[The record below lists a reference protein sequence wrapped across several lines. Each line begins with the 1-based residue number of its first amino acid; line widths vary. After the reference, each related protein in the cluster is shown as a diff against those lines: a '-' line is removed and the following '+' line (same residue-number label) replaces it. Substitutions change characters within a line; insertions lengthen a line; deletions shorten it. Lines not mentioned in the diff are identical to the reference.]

1 MSNKQLGE
9 DTITMSMTLNPVNEA
24 AFQKAVQSLETLNR
38 AAVFHPTGTGKS
50 CIAWKVVEAHPQTTF
65 FWLVA
70 GAQRLA
76 LRQAELTRYNGGTL
90 PGNVRFC
97 DCEKLAAAT
106 PEQWVRLGEQKPGCM
121 VLDCYHELS
130 AVCWAQS
137 VQKLLRMCPQAKVLG
152 LGVPNGAPVCAAA
165 QELFADCIVSHMT
178 VAEAMAAGTMPVPS
192 AYAALLWPQE
202 EELATLRARIKNL
215 CMPKGDTS
223 LRVQYEE
230 LSWSLRQVENL
241 TVLLPRL
248 LSDTSGHYLVL
259 FESAAYQEK
268 LGVELEQLLRTVDPA
283 VRFYAADHAC
293 FADSAAVETFL
304 SDTAPGPKVLLCVNA
319 PGVQQPLEGLAG
331 VILVRQSSLMSTF
344 KQMLCRALV
353 AAGSRS
359 VPVFDLVAQFEG
371 LGNGRTLQRDCTEA
385 MTRAGSKTPGFRQER
400 PMQQTYRL
408 YGKLR
413 REMEARW
420 EVLCQAAADAAAKE
434 GTLELPRSYTIHSGV
449 PVGKWLELQRQVQ
462 AGQRP
467 GRLTAEQAAKLE
479 KLGIRWNHRLEAAW
493 EKGFASAQK
502 YRTEHGDL
510 LVPVR
515 YRDKNDFA
523 LGEWIVYNR
532 QRYLGGNLTQN
543 RIERLEAIG
552 MVWSTSNDLWE
563 QNYAAATQYYL
574 EHGDLEVPIK
584 YETPSG
590 FGLGVWLGAQRA
602 AHKAGELP
610 QEQVERL
617 DALGM
622 DWTNR
627 NDRKWMSLYDVAA
640 AYYHEHGNLNV
651 PSEHVTPDG
660 VLLGKWV
667 ARQRYAYLNPDR
679 SSARV
684 TPERKALLDK
694 LGMVW
699 EKYDPWQERY
709 DLALAYKTE
718 HGDLEIP
725 SVYKTADG
733 VWLGSWVNRQR
744 QALNSG
750 SSALSSERRKLL
762 RTLFKGE
769 RRPSDPAADHGTVRE
784 ANWERNFRSAA
795 RYARKYKHLLVP
807 ASYVDSDGVRLG
819 VWISNLR
826 AARKNR
832 PDSYQVTP
840 AHIKKLNSIGM
851 VWDAR
856 DAKWGTAYQQAKAYY
871 KAHGNLHAAANYKSD
886 ETGFCLGDWLRRM
899 REWDTTHDPKLTPER
914 RAMLDK
920 IGMEWSE

>member
-1 MSNKQLGE
+1 MQLGE
-9 DTITMSMTLNPVNEA
+9 DTTTMSMTLNPVNEA

-106 PEQWVRLGEQKPGCM
+106 PEQWVRLGEQKPGCI

-268 LGVELEQLLRTVDPA
+268 LGTELEQLLRTVDSA

-651 PSEHVTPDG
+651 PSEYVTPDG

-733 VWLGSWVNRQR
+733 VWLGSWVSRQR

-899 REWDTTHDPKLTPER
+899 REWDATHDPKLTPER
-914 RAMLDK
+914 RAMLNK

>member
-1 MSNKQLGE
+1 
-9 DTITMSMTLNPVNEA
+9 MSMTLNPVNEA

-76 LRQAELTRYNGGTL
+76 LRQAELTRYNGGIL

-106 PEQWVRLGEQKPGCM
+106 PEQWVRLGEQKPGCV

-268 LGVELEQLLRTVDPA
+268 LGAELEQLLRTVDPA

-304 SDTAPGPKVLLCVNA
+304 SDTAPGPKALLCVNA

-467 GRLTAEQAAKLE
+467 GRLTVEQAAKLE
-479 KLGIRWNHRLEAAW
+479 KLGIRWNHRLETAW

-651 PSEHVTPDG
+651 PSEYVTPDG

-733 VWLGSWVNRQR
+733 VWLGSWVSRQR
-744 QALNSG
+744 QTLNSG

-762 RTLFKGE
+762 RALFKGE

>member
-1 MSNKQLGE
+1 MQLGE
-9 DTITMSMTLNPVNEA
+9 DTTTMSMTLNPVNEA

-106 PEQWVRLGEQKPGCM
+106 PEQWVRLGEQKPGCI

-268 LGVELEQLLRTVDPA
+268 LGAELEQLLRTVDPA

-420 EVLCQAAADAAAKE
+420 EVLCQAAADAAVKE

-610 QEQVERL
+610 QEQLERL

-651 PSEHVTPDG
+651 PSEYVTPDG

-733 VWLGSWVNRQR
+733 VWLGSWVSRQR

>member
-1 MSNKQLGE
+1 
-9 DTITMSMTLNPVNEA
+9 MSMTLNPVNEA

-106 PEQWVRLGEQKPGCM
+106 PEQWVRLGEQKPGCI

-137 VQKLLRMCPQAKVLG
+137 VQKLLRMCSQAKVLG

-268 LGVELEQLLRTVDPA
+268 LGTELEKLLRTVDPA

-651 PSEHVTPDG
+651 PSEYVTPDG

-733 VWLGSWVNRQR
+733 VWLGSWVSRQR

-762 RTLFKGE
+762 RILFKGE

>member
-1 MSNKQLGE
+1 MQLGE
-9 DTITMSMTLNPVNEA
+9 DTTTMSMTLNPVNEA

-106 PEQWVRLGEQKPGCM
+106 PEQWVRLGEQKPGCI

-130 AVCWAQS
+130 VVCWAQS

-268 LGVELEQLLRTVDPA
+268 LGTELEQLLRTVDPA

-651 PSEHVTPDG
+651 PSEYVTPDG

>member
-1 MSNKQLGE
+1 
-9 DTITMSMTLNPVNEA
+9 MSMTLNPVNEA

-106 PEQWVRLGEQKPGCM
+106 PEQWVRLGEQKPGCI

-178 VAEAMAAGTMPVPS
+178 VAEAMAAGTMPAPS

-202 EELATLRARIKNL
+202 EELATLRTRIKNL

-268 LGVELEQLLRTVDPA
+268 LGAELEQLLRTVDPA

-610 QEQVERL
+610 QEQLERL

-651 PSEHVTPDG
+651 PSEYVTPDG

>member
-1 MSNKQLGE
+1 MQLGE
-9 DTITMSMTLNPVNEA
+9 DTTTMSMTLNPVNEA

-106 PEQWVRLGEQKPGCM
+106 PEQWVRLGEQKPGCI

-202 EELATLRARIKNL
+202 EELTTLRARIKNL

-268 LGVELEQLLRTVDPA
+268 LGTELEQLLRTVDPA

-651 PSEHVTPDG
+651 PSEYVTPDG

-733 VWLGSWVNRQR
+733 VWLGSWVSRQR

-769 RRPSDPAADHGTVRE
+769 RRPSDPTADHGTVRE

>member
-1 MSNKQLGE
+1 
-9 DTITMSMTLNPVNEA
+9 MSMTLNPVNEA

-106 PEQWVRLGEQKPGCM
+106 PEQWVRLGEQKPGCI

-268 LGVELEQLLRTVDPA
+268 LGAELEQLLGTVDSA

-359 VPVFDLVAQFEG
+359 VPVFELVAQFEG

-420 EVLCQAAADAAAKE
+420 EVLCHAAADAAAKE

-651 PSEHVTPDG
+651 PSEYITPDG

-733 VWLGSWVNRQR
+733 VWLGSWVSRQR

-762 RTLFKGE
+762 RILFKGE

-819 VWISNLR
+819 VWVSNLR

-899 REWDTTHDPKLTPER
+899 REWDITHDPKLTPER

>member
-1 MSNKQLGE
+1 MQLGE
-9 DTITMSMTLNPVNEA
+9 DTTTMSMTLNPVNEA

-38 AAVFHPTGTGKS
+38 AAMFHPTGTGKS

-268 LGVELEQLLRTVDPA
+268 LGTELEQLLRTVDPA

-385 MTRAGSKTPGFRQER
+385 MTKAGSKTPGFRQER

-467 GRLTAEQAAKLE
+467 GRLTVEQAAKLE

-622 DWTNR
+622 DLTNR

-651 PSEHVTPDG
+651 PSEYVTPDG

-733 VWLGSWVNRQR
+733 VWLGSWVSRQR

-750 SSALSSERRKLL
+750 SSVLSSERRKLL
-762 RTLFKGE
+762 RILFKGE

>member
-1 MSNKQLGE
+1 MQLGE
-9 DTITMSMTLNPVNEA
+9 DTTTMSMTLNPVNEA

-76 LRQAELTRYNGGTL
+76 LRQAELTRYNGGIL

-106 PEQWVRLGEQKPGCM
+106 PEQWVRLGEQKPGCI

-268 LGVELEQLLRTVDPA
+268 LGTELEKLLRTVDPA

-385 MTRAGSKTPGFRQER
+385 MTKAGSKTPGFRQER

-651 PSEHVTPDG
+651 PSEYVTPDG

-694 LGMVW
+694 LGMVR

-733 VWLGSWVNRQR
+733 VWLGSWVSRQR

-819 VWISNLR
+819 VWVSNLR

>member
-1 MSNKQLGE
+1 MQLGE
-9 DTITMSMTLNPVNEA
+9 DTTTMSMTLNPVNEA

-106 PEQWVRLGEQKPGCM
+106 PEQWVRLGEQKPGCI

-215 CMPKGDTS
+215 CIPKGDTS

-268 LGVELEQLLRTVDPA
+268 LGTELEQLLRTVDPA

-385 MTRAGSKTPGFRQER
+385 MTRAGSRTPGFRQER

-617 DALGM
+617 DTLGM

-651 PSEHVTPDG
+651 PSEYVTPDG

-725 SVYKTADG
+725 SVYKTEDG
-733 VWLGSWVNRQR
+733 VWLGSWVSRQR

-899 REWDTTHDPKLTPER
+899 REWDATHDPKLTPER

>member
-1 MSNKQLGE
+1 MQLGE
-9 DTITMSMTLNPVNEA
+9 DTTTMSMTLNPVNEA

-106 PEQWVRLGEQKPGCM
+106 PEQWVRLGEQKPGCI

-268 LGVELEQLLRTVDPA
+268 LGAELEQLLRTVDSA

-385 MTRAGSKTPGFRQER
+385 MTKAGSKTPGFRQER

-651 PSEHVTPDG
+651 PSEYVTPDG

-725 SVYKTADG
+725 SVYKTVDG

-744 QALNSG
+744 QTLNSG

-899 REWDTTHDPKLTPER
+899 REWDTIHDPKLTPER

>member
-1 MSNKQLGE
+1 MQLGE
-9 DTITMSMTLNPVNEA
+9 DTTTMSMTLNPVNEA

-268 LGVELEQLLRTVDPA
+268 LGTELEQLLRTVDPA

-651 PSEHVTPDG
+651 PSEYVTPDG

-684 TPERKALLDK
+684 TPERKDLLDK

-733 VWLGSWVNRQR
+733 VWLGSWVSRQR

>member
-1 MSNKQLGE
+1 MQLGE

-106 PEQWVRLGEQKPGCM
+106 PEQWVRLGEQKPGCI

-202 EELATLRARIKNL
+202 EELSTLRARIKNL

-268 LGVELEQLLRTVDPA
+268 LGTELEQLLRTVDPA

-651 PSEHVTPDG
+651 PSEYVTPDG

-871 KAHGNLHAAANYKSD
+871 KVHGNLHAAANYKSD

-899 REWDTTHDPKLTPER
+899 REWDITHDPKLTPER

>member
-1 MSNKQLGE
+1 MSNMQLGE
-9 DTITMSMTLNPVNEA
+9 DTTTMSMTLNLVNEA

-106 PEQWVRLGEQKPGCM
+106 PEQWVRLGEQKPGCV

-268 LGVELEQLLRTVDPA
+268 LGAELEQLLRTVDPA

-651 PSEHVTPDG
+651 PSEYVTPDG

>member
-1 MSNKQLGE
+1 
-9 DTITMSMTLNPVNEA
+9 MSMTLNPVNEA

-106 PEQWVRLGEQKPGCM
+106 PEQWVRLGEQKPGCI

-268 LGVELEQLLRTVDPA
+268 LGTELEQLLRTVDSA

-385 MTRAGSKTPGFRQER
+385 MTKAGSKTPGFRQER

-640 AYYHEHGNLNV
+640 AYYHEHGSLNV
-651 PSEHVTPDG
+651 PSEYVTPDG

-733 VWLGSWVNRQR
+733 VWLGSWVSRQR
-744 QALNSG
+744 QTLNSG

>member
-1 MSNKQLGE
+1 
-9 DTITMSMTLNPVNEA
+9 MSMTLNPVNEA

-106 PEQWVRLGEQKPGCM
+106 PEQWVRLGEQKPGCI

-268 LGVELEQLLRTVDPA
+268 LGTELEQLLRTVDPA

-385 MTRAGSKTPGFRQER
+385 MTKAGSKTPGFRQER

-640 AYYHEHGNLNV
+640 AYYHEHGSLNV
-651 PSEHVTPDG
+651 PSEYVTPDG

-709 DLALAYKTE
+709 DLALAYKTD

-733 VWLGSWVNRQR
+733 VWLGSWVSRQR

>member
-1 MSNKQLGE
+1 MQLGE
-9 DTITMSMTLNPVNEA
+9 DTTTMSMTLNPVNEA

-76 LRQAELTRYNGGTL
+76 LRQAELTRYNGGTR

-106 PEQWVRLGEQKPGCM
+106 PEQWVRLGEQKPGCI

-137 VQKLLRMCPQAKVLG
+137 LQKLLRMCPQAKVLG

-192 AYAALLWPQE
+192 AYASLLWPQE

-385 MTRAGSKTPGFRQER
+385 MTKAGSKTPGFRQER

-479 KLGIRWNHRLEAAW
+479 KLGIRWNHRLETAW

-602 AHKAGELP
+602 AHKTGELP

-651 PSEHVTPDG
+651 PSEYVTPDG

-667 ARQRYAYLNPDR
+667 VRQRYAYLNPDR

-694 LGMVW
+694 LDMVW

-733 VWLGSWVNRQR
+733 VWLGSWVSRQR

>member
-1 MSNKQLGE
+1 
-9 DTITMSMTLNPVNEA
+9 MSMTLNPVNEA

-106 PEQWVRLGEQKPGCM
+106 PEQWVRLGEQKPGCI

-268 LGVELEQLLRTVDPA
+268 LGTELEQLLRTVDPA

-385 MTRAGSKTPGFRQER
+385 MTKAGSKTPGFRQER

-420 EVLCQAAADAAAKE
+420 ELLCQAAADAAAKE

-651 PSEHVTPDG
+651 PSEYVTPDG

-733 VWLGSWVNRQR
+733 VWLGSWVSRQR

-762 RTLFKGE
+762 RILFKGE

>member
-1 MSNKQLGE
+1 
-9 DTITMSMTLNPVNEA
+9 
-24 AFQKAVQSLETLNR
+24 
-38 AAVFHPTGTGKS
+38 
-50 CIAWKVVEAHPQTTF
+50 
-65 FWLVA
+65 
-70 GAQRLA
+70 
-76 LRQAELTRYNGGTL
+76 
-90 PGNVRFC
+90 
-97 DCEKLAAAT
+97 
-106 PEQWVRLGEQKPGCM
+106 
-121 VLDCYHELS
+121 
-130 AVCWAQS
+130 
-137 VQKLLRMCPQAKVLG
+137 
-152 LGVPNGAPVCAAA
+152 
-165 QELFADCIVSHMT
+165 
-178 VAEAMAAGTMPVPS
+178 
-192 AYAALLWPQE
+192 
-202 EELATLRARIKNL
+202 
-215 CMPKGDTS
+215 MPKGDTS

-268 LGVELEQLLRTVDPA
+268 LGTELEQLLRTVDPA

-420 EVLCQAAADAAAKE
+420 EVLCQAAADASAKE

-543 RIERLEAIG
+543 ASSGWKPSAWCGAPPTICGSRTMPPPPSIIWNTAIWKYPSSVKHPPAS
-552 MVWSTSNDLWE
+552 VWGSGW
-563 QNYAAATQYYL
+563 
-574 EHGDLEVPIK
+574 G
-584 YETPSG
+584 PSAP
-590 FGLGVWLGAQRA
+590 L
-602 AHKAGELP
+602 
-610 QEQVERL
+610 
-617 DALGM
+617 
-622 DWTNR
+622 T
-627 NDRKWMSLYDVAA
+627 
-640 AYYHEHGNLNV
+640 
-651 PSEHVTPDG
+651 
-660 VLLGKWV
+660 
-667 ARQRYAYLNPDR
+667 
-679 SSARV
+679 
-684 TPERKALLDK
+684 
-694 LGMVW
+694 
-699 EKYDPWQERY
+699 
-709 DLALAYKTE
+709 
-718 HGDLEIP
+718 
-725 SVYKTADG
+725 
-733 VWLGSWVNRQR
+733 R
-744 QALNSG
+744 QASCHRSRWSG
-750 SSALSSERRKLL
+750 W
-762 RTLFKGE
+762 TLWAWTG
-769 RRPSDPAADHGTVRE
+769 PTATT
-784 ANWERNFRSAA
+784 
-795 RYARKYKHLLVP
+795 
-807 ASYVDSDGVRLG
+807 ASGCPCTMLPPPTTMS
-819 VWISNLR
+819 
-826 AARKNR
+826 
-832 PDSYQVTP
+832 
-840 AHIKKLNSIGM
+840 
-851 VWDAR
+851 
-856 DAKWGTAYQQAKAYY
+856 TA
-871 KAHGNLHAAANYKSD
+871 
-886 ETGFCLGDWLRRM
+886 T
-899 REWDTTHDPKLTPER
+899 
-914 RAMLDK
+914 
-920 IGMEWSE
+920 

>member
-1 MSNKQLGE
+1 
-9 DTITMSMTLNPVNEA
+9 MSMTLNPVNEA

-106 PEQWVRLGEQKPGCM
+106 PEQWVRLGEQKPGCI

-268 LGVELEQLLRTVDPA
+268 LGTELEQLLRTVDPA

-651 PSEHVTPDG
+651 PSEYVTPDG

-733 VWLGSWVNRQR
+733 VWLGSWVSRQR

-886 ETGFCLGDWLRRM
+886 ETGFCLGDWPRRM

>member
-1 MSNKQLGE
+1 
-9 DTITMSMTLNPVNEA
+9 MSMTLNPVNEA

-106 PEQWVRLGEQKPGCM
+106 PEQWVRLGEQKPGCI

-268 LGVELEQLLRTVDPA
+268 LGTELEQLLRTVDPA

-640 AYYHEHGNLNV
+640 AYYHEYGNLNV
-651 PSEHVTPDG
+651 PSEYVTPDG

-733 VWLGSWVNRQR
+733 VWLGSWVSRQR

-899 REWDTTHDPKLTPER
+899 REWDATHDPKLTPER

>member
-1 MSNKQLGE
+1 MQLGE

-106 PEQWVRLGEQKPGCM
+106 PEQWVRLGEQKPGCI

-268 LGVELEQLLRTVDPA
+268 LGTELEQLLRTVDPA

-651 PSEHVTPDG
+651 PSEYVTPDG

-733 VWLGSWVNRQR
+733 VWLGSWVSRQR

-899 REWDTTHDPKLTPER
+899 REWDITHDPKLTPER

>member
-1 MSNKQLGE
+1 MQLGE
-9 DTITMSMTLNPVNEA
+9 DTTTMSMTLNPVNEA

-106 PEQWVRLGEQKPGCM
+106 PEQWVRLGEQKPGCI

-268 LGVELEQLLRTVDPA
+268 LGAELEQLLRTVDPA

-385 MTRAGSKTPGFRQER
+385 MTKAGSKTPGFRQER

-413 REMEARW
+413 REMESRW

-434 GTLELPRSYTIHSGV
+434 GPLELPRSYTIHSGV

-651 PSEHVTPDG
+651 PSEYVTPDG

-733 VWLGSWVNRQR
+733 VWLGSWVSRQR

-750 SSALSSERRKLL
+750 SNALSSERRKLL
-762 RTLFKGE
+762 RILFKGE

>member
-1 MSNKQLGE
+1 MQLGE

-106 PEQWVRLGEQKPGCM
+106 PEQWVRLGEQKPGCI

-268 LGVELEQLLRTVDPA
+268 LGTELEQLLRTVDSA

-420 EVLCQAAADAAAKE
+420 EVLCQAAAKE

-651 PSEHVTPDG
+651 PSEYVTPDG

-725 SVYKTADG
+725 SVYKTEDG
-733 VWLGSWVNRQR
+733 VWLGSWVSRQR

-819 VWISNLR
+819 VWVSNLR

>member
-1 MSNKQLGE
+1 
-9 DTITMSMTLNPVNEA
+9 MSMTLNPVNEA

-106 PEQWVRLGEQKPGCM
+106 LEQWVRLGEQKPGCV

-268 LGVELEQLLRTVDPA
+268 LGAELEQLLRTVDPA

-651 PSEHVTPDG
+651 PSEYVTPDG

-733 VWLGSWVNRQR
+733 VWLGSWVSRQR

-899 REWDTTHDPKLTPER
+899 REWDATHDPKLTPER

>member
-1 MSNKQLGE
+1 
-9 DTITMSMTLNPVNEA
+9 MSMTLNPVNEA

-106 PEQWVRLGEQKPGCM
+106 PEQWVRLGEQKPGCI

-268 LGVELEQLLRTVDPA
+268 LGTELEQLLRTVDSA

-385 MTRAGSKTPGFRQER
+385 MTKAGSKTPGFRQER

-420 EVLCQAAADAAAKE
+420 EVLCQAAADAAVKE

-640 AYYHEHGNLNV
+640 AYYHEHGSLNV
-651 PSEHVTPDG
+651 PSEYVTPDG

-733 VWLGSWVNRQR
+733 VWLGSWVSRQR
-744 QALNSG
+744 QTLNSG

>member
-1 MSNKQLGE
+1 MQLGE
-9 DTITMSMTLNPVNEA
+9 DTTTMSMTLNPVNEA

-106 PEQWVRLGEQKPGCM
+106 PEQWVRLGEQKPGCV

-385 MTRAGSKTPGFRQER
+385 MTKAGSKTPGFRQER

-467 GRLTAEQAAKLE
+467 GRLTVEQAAKLE

-651 PSEHVTPDG
+651 PSEYVTPDG

-733 VWLGSWVNRQR
+733 VWLGSWVSRQR

-899 REWDTTHDPKLTPER
+899 REWDITHDPKLTPER

>member
-1 MSNKQLGE
+1 
-9 DTITMSMTLNPVNEA
+9 MSMTLNPVNEA

-106 PEQWVRLGEQKPGCM
+106 PEQWVRLGEQKPGCI

-268 LGVELEQLLRTVDPA
+268 LGTELEQLLRTVDPA

-385 MTRAGSKTPGFRQER
+385 MTKAGSKTPGFRQER

-640 AYYHEHGNLNV
+640 AYYHEHGSLNV
-651 PSEHVTPDG
+651 PSEYVTPDG

-733 VWLGSWVNRQR
+733 VWLGSWVSRQR

-832 PDSYQVTP
+832 PDSYQVTL

>member
-1 MSNKQLGE
+1 
-9 DTITMSMTLNPVNEA
+9 MSMTLNPVNEA
-24 AFQKAVQSLETLNR
+24 AFQKAVQFLETLNR

-106 PEQWVRLGEQKPGCM
+106 PEQWVRLGEQKPGCI

-178 VAEAMAAGTMPVPS
+178 VAEAMAAGTTPVPS

-268 LGVELEQLLRTVDPA
+268 LGTELEQLLRTVDPA

-304 SDTAPGPKVLLCVNA
+304 SDMAPGPKVLLCVNA

-651 PSEHVTPDG
+651 PSEYVTPDG

-733 VWLGSWVNRQR
+733 VWLGSWVSRQR

-762 RTLFKGE
+762 RILFKGE

>member
-1 MSNKQLGE
+1 
-9 DTITMSMTLNPVNEA
+9 MSMTLNPVNEA

-268 LGVELEQLLRTVDPA
+268 LGVELEQLLRTVDSA

-467 GRLTAEQAAKLE
+467 GRLTVEQAAKLE

-651 PSEHVTPDG
+651 PSEYVTPDG

-733 VWLGSWVNRQR
+733 VWLGSWVSRQR

-899 REWDTTHDPKLTPER
+899 REWDITHDPKLTPER

>member
-1 MSNKQLGE
+1 MQLGE

-106 PEQWVRLGEQKPGCM
+106 PEQWVRLGEQKPGCI

-178 VAEAMAAGTMPVPS
+178 VAEAMAAGTMPVPL

-268 LGVELEQLLRTVDPA
+268 LGTELEKLLRTVDPA

-385 MTRAGSKTPGFRQER
+385 MTKAGSKTPGFRQER

-651 PSEHVTPDG
+651 PSEYVTPDG

-733 VWLGSWVNRQR
+733 VWLGSWVSRQR

>member
-1 MSNKQLGE
+1 MQLGE
-9 DTITMSMTLNPVNEA
+9 DTTTMSMTLNPVNEA

-106 PEQWVRLGEQKPGCM
+106 PEQWVRLGEQKPGCI

-268 LGVELEQLLRTVDPA
+268 LGTELEQLLRTVDPA

-493 EKGFASAQK
+493 EKGFVSAQK

-651 PSEHVTPDG
+651 PSEYVTPDG

-733 VWLGSWVNRQR
+733 VWLGSWVSRQR

-819 VWISNLR
+819 VWVSNLR

>member
-1 MSNKQLGE
+1 
-9 DTITMSMTLNPVNEA
+9 MSMTLNPVNEA

-38 AAVFHPTGTGKS
+38 AAVFRPTGTGKS

-106 PEQWVRLGEQKPGCM
+106 PEQWVRLGEQKPGCI

-268 LGVELEQLLRTVDPA
+268 LGAELEQLLRTVDPA

-467 GRLTAEQAAKLE
+467 GRLTVEQAAKLE

-651 PSEHVTPDG
+651 PSEYVTPDG

-899 REWDTTHDPKLTPER
+899 REWDITHDPKLTPER

>member
-1 MSNKQLGE
+1 MQLGE
-9 DTITMSMTLNPVNEA
+9 DTTTMSMTLNPVNEA

-50 CIAWKVVEAHPQTTF
+50 CIAWKVVEAHPQTNF

-106 PEQWVRLGEQKPGCM
+106 PEQWVRLGEQKPGCI

-178 VAEAMAAGTMPVPS
+178 VAEAMAAGTTPVPS

-268 LGVELEQLLRTVDPA
+268 LGTELEQLLRTVDPA

-304 SDTAPGPKVLLCVNA
+304 SDMAPGPKVLLCVNA

-651 PSEHVTPDG
+651 PSEYVTPDG

-733 VWLGSWVNRQR
+733 VWLGSWVSRQR

-819 VWISNLR
+819 VWVSNLR

>member
-1 MSNKQLGE
+1 
-9 DTITMSMTLNPVNEA
+9 MSMTLNPVNEA

-38 AAVFHPTGTGKS
+38 TAVFHPTGTGKS

-106 PEQWVRLGEQKPGCM
+106 PEQWVRLGEQKPGCI

-268 LGVELEQLLRTVDPA
+268 LGTELEQLLRTVDPA

-651 PSEHVTPDG
+651 PSEYVTPDG

-733 VWLGSWVNRQR
+733 VWLGSWVSRQR

-762 RTLFKGE
+762 RILFKGE

>member
-1 MSNKQLGE
+1 
-9 DTITMSMTLNPVNEA
+9 MSMTLNPVNEA

-106 PEQWVRLGEQKPGCM
+106 PEQWVRLGEQKPGCI

-268 LGVELEQLLRTVDPA
+268 LGTELEQLLRTVDPA

-385 MTRAGSKTPGFRQER
+385 MTKAGSKTPGFRQER

-493 EKGFASAQK
+493 EKGFSSAQK

-651 PSEHVTPDG
+651 PSEYVTPDG

-733 VWLGSWVNRQR
+733 VWLGSWVSRQR